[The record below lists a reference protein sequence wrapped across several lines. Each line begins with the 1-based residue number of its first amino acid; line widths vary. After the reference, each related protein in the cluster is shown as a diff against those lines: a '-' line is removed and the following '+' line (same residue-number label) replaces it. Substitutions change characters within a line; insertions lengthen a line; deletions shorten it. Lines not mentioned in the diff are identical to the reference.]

1 MASDILDSRY
11 GRTPRNRSR
20 QRWLMWTVAAGFV
33 VVFAA
38 WVVFAGLDSAR
49 GGLQNRDIAFTLL
62 DDHHVDVTFEVS
74 APTGTRSYCAVQALS
89 EQQAIVGWRVV
100 EIPPADRFT
109 RVFTERVRTIDTPVT
124 GLIYRCWLA

>member
-1 MASDILDSRY
+1 VASDILDSRY

-20 QRWLMWTVAAGFV
+20 QRWMIWIAAAAFV

-38 WVVFAGLDSAR
+38 WVIFAGLDSAR
-49 GGLQNRDIAFTLL
+49 GGLQNRDLAFSLI
-62 DDHHVDVTFEVS
+62 DDHHADVTFEVS
-74 APTGTRSYCAVQALS
+74 APVGSTSYCAVQALS
-89 EQQAIVGWRVV
+89 EQQAVVGWKVV
-100 EIPPADRFT
+100 EIPPGDRYT

>member
-1 MASDILDSRY
+1 VASDILDSRY
-11 GRTPRNRSR
+11 GRTPRNRAR
-20 QRWLMWTVAAGFV
+20 QRWIVWIAAAGFV

-38 WVVFAGLDSAR
+38 WVIFAGLDSAR
-49 GGLQNRDIAFTLL
+49 GGLQNRDIGFSLR

-74 APTGTRSYCAVQALS
+74 APVGSTSYCAVQALS

-100 EIPPADRFT
+100 EIPPADRYT
-109 RVFTERVRTIDTPVT
+109 RQFTERVRTIDTPVT